1 MITQVKIQG
10 EKISLFEDESI
21 NVIASV
27 LDILDIS
34 KNTNEF
40 TRNFTIPA
48 DSINN
53 KILKFWF
60 DADIDNQFDA
70 RVKQPATIT
79 LGGIPFKGGF
89 VQLIK
94 VNVKEGKASSY
105 SINYSGKLSDISKKA
120 GDKKLKD
127 LDLITY
133 NHTYNSATVRTGL
146 TSSLFSGDIIYNA
159 LVKKQYFYQDGNNTS
174 TSTLQNVAFTGG
186 ADSGIIWNDL
196 KPSIKLIRLIEAIEI
211 LLGVTFSRH
220 FFGTSE
226 FEGLFMWLNAEKSK
240 DIIGNSQII
249 DWTSQDVASI
259 WIDLATNIGT
269 FPCNANVGIEFQMN
283 MEITPKAGFVTIPY
297 VIKMYQDNEL
307 YYEESVSE
315 GSWSLQPNSPAWTI
329 FSDSG
334 EQTKLIYWEVT
345 AESQF
350 EFDARLYQRDTTIGI
365 VSSTY
370 AADNLIEGDFKIKDN
385 IPDIKVIDFLKGLF
399 SRCKLI
405 VIPEDDGT
413 FYVNTLNAYR
423 AEGGSFDV
431 TKHIDKKEYPIERG
445 TIFNEISFKFEDP
458 TTIVAA
464 KYKEDNDRGFGDEEL
479 IVREDMNDPTSEQL
493 QGDSFTLKL
502 PFEQVIFERIPD
514 VVGIIK
520 THLVYGAIIDENLN
534 PVNPK
539 PVIFYNK
546 NTNQTLAKTI
556 GFQNDSGTKDATY
569 LATINNPL
577 HTSNFTNSL
586 YSTTFSKETN
596 IWSGLEMSK
605 TLYTNH
611 YASFISDTFNIKKRE
626 YKFTAKDMP
635 IGIITSLKLN
645 DLLIIK
651 NRYYVI
657 NKYSYDIVTGSAE
670 FQLVNYFGNVGV
682 GQVRS
687 STKSISVSSAA
698 QSELIYVYN
707 LLGSTFNKVDI
718 SGDGVAW
725 LSSIEDAATQQGI
738 LSLDFTEN
746 VRTARSM
753 FLDITNKGITS
764 RILVRQDTGGLTVD
778 NTITVDTN
786 LTTVD
791 NG

>member
-133 NHTYNSATVRTGL
+133 NHSYNSATVRTGL

-159 LVKKQYFYQDGNNTS
+159 LVKKQYFYQDSDNTS
-174 TSTLQNVAFTGG
+174 TSTLQNVAFNGG
-186 ADSGIIWNDL
+186 VNSGVIWSDL

-226 FEGLFMWLNAEKSK
+226 FEGLFMWLNPDKSN
-240 DIIGNSQII
+240 DIAGNSTVI
-249 DWTSQDVASI
+249 DWTTNNAGEFGTANSFMNLVTNTASFSTSA
-259 WIDLATNIGT
+259 ATQEEFNYVSIQVVVDASTSSIPYTIRMYDGDEIINEIEVPNGGT
-269 FPCNANVGIEFQMN
+269 FSNQSNPWNFRDLE
-283 MEITPKAGFVTIPY
+283 
-297 VIKMYQDNEL
+297 NENKTYL
-307 YYEESVSE
+307 VKWDIVSQRQ
-315 GSWSLQPNSPAWTI
+315 LI
-329 FSDSG
+329 FSANLDLRWDNNPISGNRFERFLPASESASQTLDS
-334 EQTKLIYWEVT
+334 V
-345 AESQF
+345 F
-350 EFDARLYQRDTTIGI
+350 
-365 VSSTY
+365 
-370 AADNLIEGDFKIKDN
+370 
-385 IPDIKVIDFLKGLF
+385 DIKQNLPDLKLIDFLRGLF

-423 AEGGSFDV
+423 AEGGSYDV

-445 TIFNEISFKFEDP
+445 TIFNEISFKFEESK
-458 TTIVAA
+458 TIVAA

-514 VVGIIK
+514 VSDSLK
-520 THLVYGAIIDENLN
+520 SSLVYGAIIDENLN

-539 PVIFYNK
+539 AVIFYNK
-546 NTNQTLAKTI
+546 NTNQPLNKPI
-556 GFQNDSGTKDATY
+556 GFQNDSGVKESVA
-569 LATINNPL
+569 LPSVNNPL

-586 YSTTFSKETN
+586 YSTTFSKEFS
-596 IWSGLEMSK
+596 IWDGSEIEK

-611 YASFISDTFNIKKRE
+611 YASFISDTFNIKKKE

-746 VRTARSM
+746 VSTPRSLY
-753 FLDITNKGITS
+753 LDITNKGITS
-764 RILVRQDTGGLTVD
+764 RILIRQDEA
-778 NTITVDTN
+778 
-786 LTTVD
+786 
-791 NG
+791 